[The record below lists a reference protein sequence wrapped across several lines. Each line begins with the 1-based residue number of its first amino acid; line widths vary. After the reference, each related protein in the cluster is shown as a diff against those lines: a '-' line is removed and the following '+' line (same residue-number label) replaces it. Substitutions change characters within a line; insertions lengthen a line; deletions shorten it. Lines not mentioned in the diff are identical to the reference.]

1 MKLFSKMRGALA
13 RQSARRIAVVA
24 TAAAVLPG
32 VVGIAG
38 GAELNPVANAF
49 SRPGLP
55 VEYLQVPSASMGREI
70 KVQFQPGGTKAV
82 YLLDGLR
89 ARDDFSGWDIE
100 TTAFEDYYQSGISMV
115 MPVGGQSS
123 FYTDWYNPAKGKD
136 GVWTYK
142 WETFTSQELPAYLA
156 ANKGISQT
164 GNAVVGLSMGASA
177 ALTLSIY
184 HPQLFVYAGALSGFL
199 NPSDMKFQIG
209 LAMGDAGG
217 FSASDMWGPD
227 SDPAWQRND
236 PFLNIQKIIDNGTRL
251 WIYCGTGDSTDLDA
265 TRNGFE
271 NFTGGFLE
279 GMAIGSNKKFI
290 EAYTA
295 AGGKNAHIEF
305 PPGGIHNWT
314 YWGQQLR
321 AMKPDMVAYL
331 QSH

>member
-1 MKLFSKMRGALA
+1 MKLFSQLRGKT
-13 RQSARRIAVVA
+13 ARRLATVA
-24 TAAAVLPG
+24 AAAAVLPG
-32 VVGIAG
+32 FIGVAG
-38 GAELNPVANAF
+38 GSAVANAF

-55 VEYLQVPSASMGREI
+55 VEYLQVPSAAMNTSI
-70 KVQFQPGGTKAV
+70 KVQFQNGGAKSV

-142 WETFTSQELPAYLA
+142 WETFTTQELPAYLA

-227 SDPAWQRND
+227 SDPAWVRND

-265 TRNGFE
+265 TR
-271 NFTGGFLE
+271 
-279 GMAIGSNKKFI
+279 
-290 EAYTA
+290 
-295 AGGKNAHIEF
+295 
-305 PPGGIHNWT
+305 
-314 YWGQQLR
+314 
-321 AMKPDMVAYL
+321 
-331 QSH
+331 

>member
-1 MKLFSKMRGALA
+1 MKLFSQLRGKT
-13 RQSARRIAVVA
+13 ARRLATVA
-24 TAAAVLPG
+24 AAAAVLPG
-32 VVGIAG
+32 FIGVAG
-38 GAELNPVANAF
+38 GSAVANAF

-55 VEYLQVPSASMGREI
+55 VEYLQVPSAAMNTSI
-70 KVQFQPGGTKAV
+70 KVQFQNGGAKSV

-100 TTAFEDYYQSGISMV
+100 TTAFEDYYQSGISVV

-123 FYTDWYNPAKGKD
+123 WYTDWYQPAKGKD
-136 GVWTYK
+136 GVFTYK
-142 WETFTSQELPAYLA
+142 WETFLTQELPAFLA
-156 ANKGISQT
+156 NQGLSKT
-164 GNAVVGLSMGASA
+164 GNAVVGLSMGAASA
-177 ALTLSIY
+177 LNLANY

-199 NPSDMKFQIG
+199 HPADMKGQIG

-251 WIYCGTGDSTDLDA
+251 WIYCGSGDATDLDA

-279 GMAIGSNKKFI
+279 GMAIGSNKQYVD
-290 EAYTA
+290 AYTA
-295 AGGKNAHIEF
+295 AGGKNAHVEF
-305 PPGGIHNWT
+305 PPGGLHNWT
-314 YWGQQLR
+314 YWGNQLK
-321 AMKPDMVAYL
+321 AMKSDMVGYL